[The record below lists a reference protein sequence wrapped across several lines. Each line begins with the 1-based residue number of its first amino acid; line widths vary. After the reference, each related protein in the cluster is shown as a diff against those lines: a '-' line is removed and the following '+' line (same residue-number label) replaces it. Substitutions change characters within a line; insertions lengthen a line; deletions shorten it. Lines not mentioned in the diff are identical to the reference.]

1 MLYSACIYIYIILY
15 YILCV
20 CVCIRMLYIYTLI
33 QVYILYMHGKETKNI
48 VISEEDRSEF
58 WKHYGTHRGGHP
70 ACANGRHNPVGV
82 AGDDARYNLAGYK
95 VVVMLLSLP
104 LQTIRSLEMCRYPY
118 FVLRESLSL
127 GARTL
132 DPVFRV
138 VCWSLNVAFNGFF
151 PSRGPFP
158 GEELD
163 EKRRRMQG
171 QPLSGGPYAI
181 AEIRGDW
188 KWHRECFLLR
198 RHYSSTQVCC
208 FCEASRKRSPF
219 SHLGSFNF

>member
-1 MLYSACIYIYIILY
+1 M
-15 YILCV
+15 CV

-158 GEELD
+158 GDELD